1 MVMKSLFE
9 NIYEGKRV
17 LVTGHT
23 GFKGSWLCLW
33 LKEMGASVTGISLSP
48 VTDPNHWDLL
58 GLDIEDHRFDIRD
71 EESLI
76 KVVKDCQPEIV
87 FHLAA
92 QPLVRKSYLDPLGT
106 WSTNVMGTANLL
118 EACRQCGNIKAIVVV
133 TTDKCY
139 ENKEWLWGYRENDRL
154 GGHDPYSASKAGAEL
169 VAASFRQSFFN
180 QAGSPLLATARAGNV
195 IGGGDWSEDRLIPD
209 VARSVQNKEPLTIRS
224 PHSTRPWQHVL
235 ESISGY
241 LLLGQKLLTSDKLYA
256 DAWNFGP
263 GPEGNQTV
271 KQVLSLIESTWPD
284 LRWNVTNE
292 TQPHEAVLL
301 QLDSTKSS
309 QKLQWK
315 QVWPFSRGISET
327 AKWYKSYIESGNVIT
342 LAQINQYV
350 EDARELRIIWTTNEN
365 N

>member
-1 MVMKSLFE
+1 MVMKGLFGSV
-9 NIYEGKRV
+9 YKGKRV

-33 LKEMGASVTGISLSP
+33 LKEMGASVSGISLPP
-48 VTDPNHWDLL
+48 VTSPNHWDLL
-58 GLDIEDHRFDIRD
+58 GLEIDDHRIDIRNQERLAKAVQD
-71 EESLI
+71 Y
-76 KVVKDCQPEIV
+76 KPEIV

-92 QPLVRKSYLDPLGT
+92 QPLVRKSYQDPLGT

-118 EACRQCGNIKAIVVV
+118 EACRKCGNIKAIVVV

-139 ENKEWLWGYRENDRL
+139 ENKEWLWGYRENDPL
-154 GGHDPYSASKAGAEL
+154 GGHDPYSASKAGTEL

-180 QAGSPLLATARAGNV
+180 QTGAALLATARAGNV

-209 VARSVQNKEPLTIRS
+209 VARSVKNNEPLTIRS
-224 PHSTRPWQHVL
+224 PNSTRPWQHVL

-241 LLLGQKLLTSDKLYA
+241 LRLGQKLLNSDKAYA

-263 GPEGNQTV
+263 GQEGNQTV
-271 KQVLSLIESTWPD
+271 KQVLSLIEGIWPD
-284 LRWNVTNE
+284 LKWDITNE

-301 QLDSTKSS
+301 QLDSTKSM
-309 QKLQWK
+309 QKLQWQ
-315 QVWPFSRGISET
+315 QVWSFSRGVSET
-327 AKWYKSYIESGNVIT
+327 AKWYKRYIESGEVIS
-342 LAQINQYV
+342 LEQIIQYV
-350 EDARELRIIWTTNEN
+350 EDARELKVIWTVNEN